1 MIEGRLGL
9 LEGLGPAAFII
20 ATPGGL
26 CIKGEAVADNV
37 ASAQSVQLY
46 ASTADGMQRLYS
58 LAGQKVIVRGRLN
71 GGSTYQQKAPV
82 VMEVIEIVTEEIA
95 RPPAR

>member
-26 CIKGEAVADNV
+26 CIEGEAVADNV

-46 ASTADGMQRLYS
+46 ASTADGMQQLYH
-58 LAGQKVIVRGRLN
+58 LAGQRVIVQGRLTA
-71 GGSTYQQKAPV
+71 GASYQLKAPV
-82 VMEVIEIVTEEIA
+82 LVEVIDIVA
-95 RPPAR
+95 R